1 MENRQKFIQEVGLN
15 EIEQLNSMEKI
26 IISNQDDENTELLMC
41 DTSYMIFKS
50 PEFILGRE

>member
-1 MENRQKFIQEVGLN
+1 MEDRQKFIQEVGLN

>member
-1 MENRQKFIQEVGLN
+1 VEDRQKFIQEVGLN